1 MNPRPQ
7 IAGIAGTQGVGSL
20 FMGLSMLATGW
31 TVVRQNV
38 LPTFLGWVGIV
49 GGLATIFTLFA
60 IATPFASLAGMA
72 FFPALLLT
80 IVSASGWEMHCAK
93 CRENNDGRRRSD

>member
-20 FMGLSMLATGW
+20 FMGLCWRPIGRWYA
-31 TVVRQNV
+31 QNV
-38 LPTFLGWVGIV
+38 LPTFSGWVGIV

-80 IVSASGWEMHCAK
+80 IVSASGREMHCAK